1 VNWRKRE
8 RLLLALADGAQRFKE
23 LLAASGLSDTGLIKA
38 LNDLQANGIV
48 VKLPDG
54 RYSLTEKGREWAK
67 RLKAE
72 EVFERVIREKGVE
85 KVVDALL
92 KLQRGQS

>member
-1 VNWRKRE
+1 MNWRKRE